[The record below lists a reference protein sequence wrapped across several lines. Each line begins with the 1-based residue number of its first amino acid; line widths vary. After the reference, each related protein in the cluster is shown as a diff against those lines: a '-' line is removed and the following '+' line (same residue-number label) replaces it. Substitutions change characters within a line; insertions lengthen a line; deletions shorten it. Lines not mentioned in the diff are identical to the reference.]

1 MAKKKRKQKKNTKQ
15 RQRRTPQQRRT
26 RPRSPIPA
34 SVLDE
39 QMVLQAFL
47 TMDTL
52 ADEPEFSDFKLDEH
66 AADIIARMI
75 ADSDDEIQRLEEAGD
90 EKAIDRLISEAR
102 LEALEKIVTPAL
114 KNDIRQRLKHL
125 SRRLQR
131 EGQMKRAESIATLA
145 YILDFP
151 AFPWMLFTPLT
162 EAFQNIVQQIL
173 SMVTIYHYIA
183 EAVDHPVD
191 DLSPEELL
199 NLLNDPKVAS
209 HIESLYEEDEVLREF
224 LDSQFERVEDELVQ
238 SLLTNQIHLGLFTF
252 EELALGIAWSNKTLE
267 EAGITDDEI
276 QYMGKEVQEDS
287 AKVVFKA
294 CFEALSYLYRPEQRE
309 QWRHRLEQAEKGAR
323 LSREAQVASKFI
335 RPTLSDPEYADS
347 PDQLL
352 LCAYIG
358 EMNRLQ
364 EQLSTSD
371 SPEAQ
376 AQLALIQQI
385 EDRLKAGEPPW

>member
-1 MAKKKRKQKKNTKQ
+1 MAKKKRKQKKDKKKRQ
-15 RQRRTPQQRRT
+15 RQRRTQQQQRT

-34 SVLDE
+34 SVPDE
-39 QMVLQAFL
+39 QMVLKAFL
-47 TMDTL
+47 TMETL

-66 AADIIARMI
+66 AADIIARTI
-75 ADSDDEIQRLEEAGD
+75 ADSDDEIQRLEKAGD
-90 EKAIDRLISEAR
+90 EKAIDRLISEAS

-125 SRRLQR
+125 SRRLQQ
-131 EGQMKRAESIATLA
+131 EGQMERAESIATLA

-162 EAFQNIVQQIL
+162 EAFRNTVQQIL

-183 EAVDHPVD
+183 EAVGHPVD
-191 DLSPEELL
+191 DLSPEELM

-209 HIESLYEEDEVLREF
+209 YIEELYEEDETLREF
-224 LDSQFERVEDELVQ
+224 LDSQFERAEDELID
-238 SLLTNQIHLGLFTF
+238 LLFTNQIHLGLFTF
-252 EELALGIAWSNKTLE
+252 EELALGIAWSDKTLE

-276 QYMGKEVQEDS
+276 QYTQ
-287 AKVVFKA
+287 VVLEA
-294 CFEALSYLYRPEQRE
+294 CFETLSHLYTPEQRE
-309 QWRHRLEQAEKGAR
+309 QWRHRLEQAEKEAR
-323 LSREAQVASKFI
+323 FSREAQVALKVVL
-335 RPTLSDPEYADS
+335 PTLSDPEYADAPS
-347 PDQLL
+347 HLL

-358 EMNRLQ
+358 EINRLQ

-385 EDRLKAGEPPW
+385 KDRLKAGEPPW